1 MALVR
6 LKLDLTKDVKKFLDG
21 LQAKQ
26 FNKQFKQVAGKI
38 LSLMDNPMPKD
49 CAQLHGYSY
58 YRVDIEAVPDHLLC

>member
-21 LQAKQ
+21 LQA
-26 FNKQFKQVAGKI
+26 KQFKQVAGKI